1 MYAHP
6 DRRNAPVHD
15 ELHPLIYRAMIG
27 LTLWL
32 VVSIW
37 ALFDRGS
44 YIGLTLGVI
53 TLFFLIAVGIPVL
66 LWLTWQ
72 HNTAPEERNR
82 LNEPLRDWLSHSFKT
97 WTGVTTGKDA
107 AAQVLLP
114 IAAVAFGMTI
124 FGLVFLFT
132 VPQLVSY

>member
-1 MYAHP
+1 MAHP
-6 DRRNAPVHD
+6 ERRNAPVHD

-44 YIGLTLGVI
+44 YFGLTLGVI

-72 HNTAPEERNR
+72 HNTAPDERNR
-82 LNEPLRDWLSHSFKT
+82 LNEPLRDWLSHLFET
-97 WTGVTTGKDA
+97 CTGVTTGKDA

-132 VPQLVSY
+132 VPQLGGY